1 MYNIF
6 TYDEILKDERFDNPI
21 FIDLRSEHE
30 FQKST
35 IPGSINLPILDN
47 EERKIVGTTYKN
59 KSTNEAKT
67 LGVEMVSK
75 KLPNI
80 YKFLNAK
87 SYEGQLILF
96 CARGGYRSSVLFQ
109 LLRALDMKV
118 YKLDHGYKAYRS
130 YVNENLEKALASFEY
145 VNLNGLTACGKTEI
159 LHELE
164 KKANVLDLEGLANH
178 RGSIFGG
185 MGLGNQP
192 SQKMFE
198 SLVYNKIRSFK
209 GNLVLVESESIK
221 LGSLQIFKS
230 THDKYTNSNHQVL
243 ITSPIEQRVE
253 RIKGDY
259 LNGDLD
265 CLDKEIRDDI
275 NKLKSYISCET
286 YNTFIRYLEER
297 KYDELIE
304 EIMTNYY
311 DKTYKKE
318 NDDFELVINNKDS
331 IKAADKIYEYYKNLI

>member
-6 TYDEILKDERFDNPI
+6 TYDEILKDKRFDNVI
-21 FIDLRSEHE
+21 FIDLRSEYE
-30 FQKST
+30 FQRST
-35 IPGSINLPILDN
+35 IPGAINLPILSN
-47 EERKIVGTTYKN
+47 EERIIVGTTYKN
-59 KSTNEAKT
+59 KSTNEAKI

-75 KLPNI
+75 KLPYI
-80 YKFLNAK
+80 YDFLNKK
-87 SYEGQLILF
+87 SYEGQVILF
-96 CARGGYRSSVLFQ
+96 CERGGYRSSVLFQ
-109 LLRALDMKV
+109 LLRALDMKI

-130 YVNENLEKALASFEY
+130 YINDNLEKALSSFEY

-164 KKANVLDLEGLANH
+164 KKTNVLDLEGLANH

-198 SLVYNKIRSFK
+198 SLLYDKIRSFK
-209 GNLVLVESESIK
+209 GNLVFVESESIK

-230 THDKYTNSNHQVL
+230 THDKYTDSNHQVL
-243 ITSPIEQRVE
+243 ITSPIEHRVE
-253 RIKGDY
+253 RIKQDY

-265 CLDKEIRDDI
+265 ILDKEIKEDI
-275 NKLKSYISCET
+275 NKLKSYISRKT
-286 YNTFIRYLEER
+286 YNTFIGYLDER
-297 KYDELIE
+297 MYDELIE
-304 EIMTNYY
+304 EIIVNYY

-331 IKAADKIYEYYKNLI
+331 IKSAEKIYNYYKNFI

>member
-1 MYNIF
+1 
-6 TYDEILKDERFDNPI
+6 
-21 FIDLRSEHE
+21 
-30 FQKST
+30 
-35 IPGSINLPILDN
+35 
-47 EERKIVGTTYKN
+47 
-59 KSTNEAKT
+59 
-67 LGVEMVSK
+67 
-75 KLPNI
+75 
-80 YKFLNAK
+80 
-87 SYEGQLILF
+87 
-96 CARGGYRSSVLFQ
+96 
-109 LLRALDMKV
+109 
-118 YKLDHGYKAYRS
+118 

-209 GNLVLVESESIK
+209 ENLVFVESESIK

-331 IKAADKIYEYYKNLI
+331 IKAADKIYEYYKYLI